1 MRSCAV
7 WQRRRLE
14 RRFYRISRSTRA
26 LPEIRCG
33 NGGALRWKPEAL
45 ENTIRIAEQREP
57 AFPSLGR
64 YTQLP
69 YAGEVCERAA
79 YLRYLTYK
87 GGRARYKLDSLE
99 ERESEACAEDHEF
112 DRA

>member
-1 MRSCAV
+1 MAE
-7 WQRRRLE
+7 L
-14 RRFYRISRSTRA
+14 FA
-26 LPEIRCG
+26 K
-33 NGGALRWKPEAL
+33 KPEAL

-57 AFPSLGR
+57 PSRAWG

-87 GGRARYKLDSLE
+87 AGGRATNLTVLKNGNSGI
-99 ERESEACAEDHEF
+99 REFGSSMN
-112 DRA
+112 